1 MFKKLTSKKWFSIA
15 TNLYLLVGI
24 GFLVWMIFLDAN
36 SLVVHLQLNSEIEN
50 LEQQK
55 NQLQKEIAIDKEAS
69 EKLKDPENLEKFAR
83 ETYFMKK
90 DNEEVFLIEINDSLL
105 NLD

>member
-105 NLD
+105 NSD

>member
-1 MFKKLTSKKWFSIA
+1 MLSKLTSKKWFSIA
-15 TNLYLLVGI
+15 TNLYLLVGT

-36 SLVVHLQLNSEIEN
+36 SLVVHLELNSEIEN

-55 NQLQKEIAIDKEAS
+55 HQLEKEIARDKEAIK
-69 EKLKDPENLEKFAR
+69 ELKDPQKLEKYAR

-105 NLD
+105 KTD